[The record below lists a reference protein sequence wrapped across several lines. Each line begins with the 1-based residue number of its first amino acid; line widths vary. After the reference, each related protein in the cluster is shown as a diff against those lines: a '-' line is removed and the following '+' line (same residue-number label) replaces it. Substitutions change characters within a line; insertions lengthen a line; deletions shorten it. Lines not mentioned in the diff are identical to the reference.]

1 MAEKMLIIL
10 VAKVNGSTFQS
21 FTFGII
27 DSVLTV
33 FEKSK
38 RSYIIKTNA
47 LFLLGYSDSAFFLSY
62 FFPPNQ

>member
-47 LFLLGYSDSAFFLSY
+47 LFLLGYSDSAYFLVL
-62 FFPPNQ
+62 FLPT